1 MISIFNFSINLLIV
15 VCLFIYFIFTTI
27 DFNLKNI
34 EYFLILIIVINLF
47 NKIYIWSNF
56 RVFIKKDLNKIFKKI
71 LFNDSFA
78 KLSIVILST
87 VIPIYMLMQK
97 DILVIDILIEKAS
110 FLLVSFFALIGFY
123 LEFYIKE
130 AQKLHLICQI
140 LLGTCLLLYKVWLFY
155 LVAL

>member
-27 DFNLKNI
+27 DFNLENI
-34 EYFLILIIVINLF
+34 EYFLILIIVINSF

-56 RVFIKKDLNKIFKKI
+56 RVFIKKDLNKIFTDI

-110 FLLVSFFALIGFY
+110 FLLVSIFALIGFY
-123 LEFYIKE
+123 LEFYILEVIK
-130 AQKLHLICQI
+130 IDD
-140 LLGTCLLLYKVWLFY
+140 
-155 LVAL
+155 

>member
-27 DFNLKNI
+27 EFNLKNI
-34 EYFLILIIVINLF
+34 EYFLILIIVINSF

-56 RVFIKKDLNKIFKKI
+56 RVFIKKDLNKIFKDI

-78 KLSIVILST
+78 KLSIIILST
-87 VIPIYMLMQK
+87 IIPIYMLVQK
-97 DILVIDILIEKAS
+97 DILVVDILIEKAS

-123 LEFYIKE
+123 LEFYVLEVTKIDD
-130 AQKLHLICQI
+130 
-140 LLGTCLLLYKVWLFY
+140 
-155 LVAL
+155 

>member
-56 RVFIKKDLNKIFKKI
+56 RVFIKKDLNKIFTDI

-78 KLSIVILST
+78 KLSIIILST

-97 DILVIDILIEKAS
+97 DILVVDILIEKAS
-110 FLLVSFFALIGFY
+110 FLLVSIFALIGFY
-123 LEFYIKE
+123 LEFYILE
-130 AQKLHLICQI
+130 VTNIDD
-140 LLGTCLLLYKVWLFY
+140 
-155 LVAL
+155 

>member
-1 MISIFNFSINLLIV
+1 MISIFNFTINLLIV

-34 EYFLILIIVINLF
+34 EYLLILIIVINSF

-56 RVFIKKDLNKIFKKI
+56 RVFIKKDLNKLFTDI

-78 KLSIVILST
+78 KLSIIILST
-87 VIPIYMLMQK
+87 VIPIYMLLQK

-110 FLLVSFFALIGFY
+110 FLLVSIFALIGFY
-123 LEFYIKE
+123 LEFYILEVTK
-130 AQKLHLICQI
+130 IDD
-140 LLGTCLLLYKVWLFY
+140 
-155 LVAL
+155 

>member
-27 DFNLKNI
+27 GFNLENI
-34 EYFLILIIVINLF
+34 EYFLILIIVINSL

-56 RVFIKKDLNKIFKKI
+56 RVFIKKDLNKIFKDI

-97 DILVIDILIEKAS
+97 DILVVDMLIEKAS
-110 FLLVSFFALIGFY
+110 FLLVSIFALIGFY
-123 LEFYIKE
+123 LEFYILEVTK
-130 AQKLHLICQI
+130 IDD
-140 LLGTCLLLYKVWLFY
+140 
-155 LVAL
+155 

>member
-34 EYFLILIIVINLF
+34 EYFLILLIVINSF

-56 RVFIKKDLNKIFKKI
+56 RVFIKKDLNKIFKDI
-71 LFNDSFA
+71 LFNVSFA
-78 KLSIVILST
+78 KLSIIILST

-97 DILVIDILIEKAS
+97 DVLVVDILIEKVS
-110 FLLVSFFALIGFY
+110 FLLVSIFTLIGFY
-123 LEFYIKE
+123 LEFYILEETK
-130 AQKLHLICQI
+130 IDD
-140 LLGTCLLLYKVWLFY
+140 
-155 LVAL
+155 

>member
-27 DFNLKNI
+27 GFNLENI
-34 EYFLILIIVINLF
+34 EYFLILIIVINSF
-47 NKIYIWSNF
+47 NKIYIWTNF
-56 RVFIKKDLNKIFKKI
+56 RVFIKKDLNKIFKDI

-97 DILVIDILIEKAS
+97 DILVVDILIEKAS
-110 FLLVSFFALIGFY
+110 FLLVSIFALIGFY
-123 LEFYIKE
+123 LEFYILELTK
-130 AQKLHLICQI
+130 IDD
-140 LLGTCLLLYKVWLFY
+140 
-155 LVAL
+155 

>member
-34 EYFLILIIVINLF
+34 EYFLILIIVINSF

-56 RVFIKKDLNKIFKKI
+56 KVFIKKDLNTIFKDI

-78 KLSIVILST
+78 KLSIIILST

-97 DILVIDILIEKAS
+97 DILVVDILIEKAS
-110 FLLVSFFALIGFY
+110 FLLVSIFALIGFY
-123 LEFYIKE
+123 LEFYILEVTK
-130 AQKLHLICQI
+130 IDD
-140 LLGTCLLLYKVWLFY
+140 
-155 LVAL
+155 

>member
-34 EYFLILIIVINLF
+34 EYFFIIIIVINLF

-56 RVFIKKDLNKIFKKI
+56 RVFIKKDLNKIFKDI

-97 DILVIDILIEKAS
+97 DILVVDILIEKAS
-110 FLLVSFFALIGFY
+110 FLLVSIFALIGFY
-123 LEFYIKE
+123 LEFYILEVTK
-130 AQKLHLICQI
+130 IDD
-140 LLGTCLLLYKVWLFY
+140 
-155 LVAL
+155 

>member
-34 EYFLILIIVINLF
+34 EYLLILIIVINSF

-56 RVFIKKDLNKIFKKI
+56 RVFIKKDLNKIFTDI

-78 KLSIVILST
+78 KLSIIILST

-97 DILVIDILIEKAS
+97 DILVVDILIEKVS
-110 FLLVSFFALIGFY
+110 FLLVSIFALIGFY
-123 LEFYIKE
+123 LEFYILEVTK
-130 AQKLHLICQI
+130 IDD
-140 LLGTCLLLYKVWLFY
+140 
-155 LVAL
+155 

>member
-15 VCLFIYFIFTTI
+15 VCLFIYFIFTTVG
-27 DFNLKNI
+27 FNLENI
-34 EYFLILIIVINLF
+34 EYFLILIIVINSF

-56 RVFIKKDLNKIFKKI
+56 RVFIKKDLNKIFKDI

-110 FLLVSFFALIGFY
+110 FLLVSIFALIGFY
-123 LEFYIKE
+123 LEFYILEVIK
-130 AQKLHLICQI
+130 IDD
-140 LLGTCLLLYKVWLFY
+140 
-155 LVAL
+155 

>member
-34 EYFLILIIVINLF
+34 EYFLIVLIVINSF

-56 RVFIKKDLNKIFKKI
+56 RVFIKKNLNKIFKDI

-87 VIPIYMLMQK
+87 VIPIYMLLQK
-97 DILVIDILIEKAS
+97 DILVINILIEKVS
-110 FLLVSFFALIGFY
+110 FLLVSFFSLVGFY
-123 LEFYIKE
+123 LEFYILEVTK
-130 AQKLHLICQI
+130 IDD
-140 LLGTCLLLYKVWLFY
+140 
-155 LVAL
+155 

>member
-34 EYFLILIIVINLF
+34 EYFLILIIVINSF

-56 RVFIKKDLNKIFKKI
+56 RVFIKKDLNKIFKDI

-78 KLSIVILST
+78 KLSIIILST

-97 DILVIDILIEKAS
+97 DILVVDILIEKAS

-123 LEFYIKE
+123 LEFYILEVTK
-130 AQKLHLICQI
+130 IDD
-140 LLGTCLLLYKVWLFY
+140 
-155 LVAL
+155 

>member
-34 EYFLILIIVINLF
+34 EFILILIILINSF

-56 RVFIKKDLNKIFKKI
+56 RVFIKKDLNKIFKDI

-78 KLSIVILST
+78 KLSIIILST

-97 DILVIDILIEKAS
+97 DILVVDILIEKAS
-110 FLLVSFFALIGFY
+110 FLLVSIFALIGFY
-123 LEFYIKE
+123 LEFYILEVTK
-130 AQKLHLICQI
+130 IDD
-140 LLGTCLLLYKVWLFY
+140 
-155 LVAL
+155 

>member
-15 VCLFIYFIFTTI
+15 VCLFIYFIFTTVDI
-27 DFNLKNI
+27 NLKNI
-34 EYFLILIIVINLF
+34 EYFLILIIVINSF

-56 RVFIKKDLNKIFKKI
+56 RVFIKKDLNKIFKDI

-78 KLSIVILST
+78 KLSIIILST

-110 FLLVSFFALIGFY
+110 FLLVSIFALIGFY
-123 LEFYIKE
+123 LEFYVLE
-130 AQKLHLICQI
+130 
-140 LLGTCLLLYKVWLFY
+140 
-155 LVAL
+155 VAKIDD

>member
-34 EYFLILIIVINLF
+34 EYFLILIIVINSF

-56 RVFIKKDLNKIFKKI
+56 RVFIKKNLNKIFKDI

-78 KLSIVILST
+78 KLSIIILST
-87 VIPIYMLMQK
+87 VIPIYMLLQK
-97 DILVIDILIEKAS
+97 DILVINILIEKVS

-123 LEFYIKE
+123 LEFYILEVTK
-130 AQKLHLICQI
+130 IDD
-140 LLGTCLLLYKVWLFY
+140 
-155 LVAL
+155 

>member
-34 EYFLILIIVINLF
+34 EYFLILIIVINSF

-56 RVFIKKDLNKIFKKI
+56 RVFIKKDLNKIFKDI

-78 KLSIVILST
+78 KLTIVILST

-110 FLLVSFFALIGFY
+110 FLLVSVFALIGFY
-123 LEFYIKE
+123 LEFYIKDSSFFLSISSE
-130 AQKLHLICQI
+130 DIESN
-140 LLGTCLLLYKVWLFY
+140 TN
-155 LVAL
+155 

>member
-15 VCLFIYFIFTTI
+15 ICLFIYFIFTTI

-34 EYFLILIIVINLF
+34 EYFLILIIVINSF

-56 RVFIKKDLNKIFKKI
+56 TVFIKKDLNKIFKDI
-71 LFNDSFA
+71 LFNISFA
-78 KLSIVILST
+78 KLSIIILST

-110 FLLVSFFALIGFY
+110 FLLVSIFALIGFY
-123 LEFYIKE
+123 LEFYILEVTK
-130 AQKLHLICQI
+130 IDD
-140 LLGTCLLLYKVWLFY
+140 
-155 LVAL
+155 

>member
-34 EYFLILIIVINLF
+34 EYFLILIIVINSF

-56 RVFIKKDLNKIFKKI
+56 RVFIKKDLNKIFRDI
-71 LFNDSFA
+71 LFNDSFV
-78 KLSIVILST
+78 KLSIIILST

-97 DILVIDILIEKAS
+97 DILVVDILIEKAS
-110 FLLVSFFALIGFY
+110 FLLVSIFALIGFY
-123 LEFYIKE
+123 LEFYILEVTK
-130 AQKLHLICQI
+130 IDD
-140 LLGTCLLLYKVWLFY
+140 
-155 LVAL
+155 

>member
-34 EYFLILIIVINLF
+34 EYFFIIIIVINLF

-56 RVFIKKDLNKIFKKI
+56 RVFIKKDLNKIFKDI

-78 KLSIVILST
+78 KLCIIILST

-97 DILVIDILIEKAS
+97 DILVVDILIEKAS
-110 FLLVSFFALIGFY
+110 FLLVSIFALIGFY
-123 LEFYIKE
+123 LEFF
-130 AQKLHLICQI
+130 I
-140 LLGTCLLLYKVWLFY
+140 LDMTKIDD
-155 LVAL
+155 